1 MSIVPL
7 KKLTL
12 FGLTVEKEKILTRL
26 QKLGCLHLV
35 TLAPEPDRPEDILP
49 RYPKDTHEAM
59 RYLLDSPIKR
69 QPVTVDEDF
78 DLPAIVEKALWNRE
92 RLRAAREGLDEF
104 RALIR
109 ANTPWG
115 NFKMPTQAELGGLN
129 LWFYVV
135 PLNEMRDVEAG
146 DLTWQVVNRDHRN
159 AYVVVISKEEPPE
172 EAMPVARVELG
183 VQSLAELR
191 RAEEGR
197 VGEEEDILAE
207 RWRLTRWL
215 GLLRSHMAEAE
226 DDAALRFAATQ
237 TLDSDEIFAIQGW
250 VPEEV
255 SEGVVS
261 YANASGLACNIEN
274 PGDDDSPPVL
284 LENQAN
290 IEAGEDILSFFQLPG
305 YRDWDPSAIVFV
317 SFALFFG
324 MILSDA
330 GYAAVLVILVAFLWK
345 KMGRSKDGLR
355 LRKLVGAVLTCSI
368 GYGVLV
374 GSYFGVTPPPE
385 SLLGRLQILDINDF
399 DTMMSLAIWIGGL
412 HVVLA
417 NVMVAWNRRKSLMCL
432 SPIGWVVM
440 VPGMTAGTTIYLAG
454 GEEATTQLQAVAPF
468 WTGSIVTGL
477 VMVLLFNSD
486 RQFKGAK
493 NLLLRFLDGL
503 KGVAG
508 ITTAFGDVLSY
519 LRLFALG
526 LASASLAVTFND
538 LATQAMGAGPGVGLL
553 LAIVIIAFGH
563 VLNLVLAVVSGV
575 VHGLR
580 LNLIEFYNWGI
591 NEEGYPFNAFRKKET
606 VTWTA

>member
-1 MSIVPL
+1 VSIVPL

-12 FGLTVEKEKILTRL
+12 FGLTDEKEQILKRL

-35 TLAPEPDRPEDILP
+35 TLRPAPDRPEDILP
-49 RYPKDTHEAM
+49 QYPKDTHEAM

-69 QPVTVDEDF
+69 RAVTEDEDF
-78 DLPAIVEKALWNRE
+78 DLPAIVEKALWNRA
-92 RLRAAREGLDEF
+92 RLRAARESLDEL
-104 RALIR
+104 RLLIR
-109 ANTPWG
+109 ARTPWG
-115 NFKMPTQAELGGLN
+115 NFKLPGLEDMGGLR

-146 DLTWQVVNRDHRN
+146 DLTWQVVSRDHRN
-159 AYVVVISKEEPPE
+159 AYVVVISEEEPPE
-172 EAMPVARVELG
+172 ESMPVARMDPG
-183 VQSLAELR
+183 SQSLAELR
-191 RAEEGR
+191 REEEDR
-197 VGEEEDILAE
+197 VGEEEDILSE

-215 GLLRSHMAEAE
+215 GLLRSRMAEAE

-237 TLDSDEIFAIQGW
+237 TLDSDEVFAIQGW

-261 YANASGLACNIEN
+261 YANASGLACTIEE
-274 PGDDDSPPVL
+274 PKPSDSPPVL
-284 LENQAN
+284 LKNQQN
-290 IEAGEDILSFFQLPG
+290 IAAGEDILAFFQLPG

-330 GYAAVLVILVAFLWK
+330 GYAAVLVLLALFLWK
-345 KMGRSKDGLR
+345 KMGRSRDGKR
-355 LRKLVGAVLTCSI
+355 IRKLVGAVVTCSVV
-368 GYGVLV
+368 YGVLV
-374 GSYFGVTPPPE
+374 GSYFGVTPPE
-385 SLLGRLQILDINDF
+385 GTFLGRLQVLDINNF
-399 DTMMSLAIWIGGL
+399 IGMMYFSAGIGGL
-412 HVVLA
+412 HVLLA
-417 NVMVAWNRRKSLMCL
+417 NVMVAWNRRSSLNAL
-432 SPIGWVVM
+432 APLGWVIM
-440 VPGMTAGTTIYLAG
+440 VTGGMTFLVRESAPQLWASALWIIVSG
-454 GEEATTQLQAVAPF
+454 GL
-468 WTGSIVTGL
+468 L
-477 VMVLLFNSD
+477 VLLFNSD
-486 RQFKGAK
+486 RPFKGAM
-493 NLLLRFLDGL
+493 NLLLRLLDGL

-508 ITTAFGDVLSY
+508 VTTAFGDVLSY

-553 LAIVIIAFGH
+553 LALMILALGH

-580 LNLIEFYNWGI
+580 LNLIEFYHWGI

-606 VTWTA
+606 VSWTA

>member
-35 TLAPEPDRPEDILP
+35 TLRPEPDRPEDILP
-49 RYPKDTHEAM
+49 QYPKDTHEAV
-59 RYLLDSPIKR
+59 RYLLDSPMKR
-69 QPVTVDEDF
+69 QAVTIDEDF

-92 RLRAAREGLDEF
+92 RLRAARENLDEL

-109 ANTPWG
+109 AKTPWG
-115 NFKMPTQAELGGLN
+115 NFKMPNENELGGLG

-135 PLNEMRDVEAG
+135 PLSEMRDVEAG

-159 AYVVVISKEEPPE
+159 AYVVVISEDEPPE
-172 EAMPVARVELG
+172 EAMPVSGVDLG

-191 RAEEGR
+191 REEEAR
-197 VGEEEDILAE
+197 VGEEEDILSE

-215 GLLRSHMAEAE
+215 GLLRSRMAEAE

-237 TLDSDEIFAIQGW
+237 TLDSDKVFAIQGW
-250 VPEEV
+250 VPVEV
-255 SEGVVS
+255 SDGVVS
-261 YANASGLACNIEN
+261 YAEASGLACTIEE
-274 PGDDDSPPVL
+274 PTPSDSPPVL
-284 LENQAN
+284 LKNQQN
-290 IEAGEDILSFFQLPG
+290 IAAGEDILAFFQLPG
-305 YRDWDPSAIVFV
+305 YHDWDPSAIVFV

-330 GYAAVLVILVAFLWK
+330 GYAAVLVLLVAFLWK

-355 LRKLVGAVLTCSI
+355 LRKLAGAVVTSSVV
-368 GYGVLV
+368 YGVLV
-374 GSYFGVTPPPE
+374 GSYFGVTPPE
-385 SLLGRLQILDINDF
+385 GTILGRLQVLDINDF
-399 DTMMSLAIWIGGL
+399 DSMMSLAIGIGGL

-417 NVMVAWNRRKSLMCL
+417 NVMVAWNRRATSMALA
-432 SPIGWVVM
+432 PAGWVVM
-440 VPGMTAGTTIYLAG
+440 VAGGMTFLG
-454 GEEATTQLQAVAPF
+454 GESAAQLQAAAP
-468 WTGSIVTGL
+468 WMIGTGGL
-477 VMVLLFNSD
+477 MVLLFNSD
-486 RQFKGAK
+486 RPFKGPL
-493 NLLLRFLDGL
+493 NLLFRLLDGL

-538 LATQAMGAGPGVGLL
+538 LANQAMGAGAGIGLL
-553 LAIVIIAFGH
+553 LAAAIIAIGH
-563 VLNLVLAVVSGV
+563 ALNLVLAVVSGV

-580 LNLIEFYNWGI
+580 LNLIEFYHWGI

>member
-12 FGLTVEKEKILTRL
+12 FGLTNEKEQILKRL

-35 TLAPEPDRPEDILP
+35 TLRPQPDRPEDILP

-59 RYLLDSPIKR
+59 RYLLDSPMKR
-69 QPVTVDEDF
+69 QAVTEDEDF
-78 DLPAIVEKALWNRE
+78 DLPAIVEKALWNRT
-92 RLRAAREGLDEF
+92 RLRAARESLDQI
-104 RALIR
+104 RVLIR
-109 ANTPWG
+109 VTTPWG
-115 NFKMPTQAELGGLN
+115 NFKMPTQDELGGMN

-135 PLNEMRDVEAG
+135 PLNNMRDVEAG

-159 AYVVVISKEEPPE
+159 AYVVVMSEEEPPE
-172 EAMPVARVELG
+172 DSMPVPRIDLG
-183 VQSLAELR
+183 TRSLAELR
-191 RAEEGR
+191 RDEEALI
-197 VGEEEDILAE
+197 GEEEDILAE

-237 TLDSDEIFAIQGW
+237 TLDSDEVFAIQGW
-250 VPEEV
+250 VPVEV
-255 SEGVVS
+255 AEGVVS
-261 YANASGLACNIEN
+261 FANASGLACTIEDPEPN
-274 PGDDDSPPVL
+274 DSPPVL
-284 LENQAN
+284 LKNQPN
-290 IEAGEDILSFFQLPG
+290 VEAGEDILAFFQLPG
-305 YRDWDPSAIVFV
+305 YHDWDPSAIVFV

-330 GYAAVLVILVAFLWK
+330 GYAAVLVLLIAFLWK
-345 KMGRSKDGLR
+345 KMGRTKDGR
-355 LRKLVGAVLTCSI
+355 RFRKLTGAVVTCSVL
-368 GYGVLV
+368 YGVLV
-374 GSYFGVTPPPE
+374 GSYFGVTPPE
-385 SLLGRLQILDINDF
+385 GTILGRLHILNINDF
-399 DTMMSLAIWIGGL
+399 ESMMSLAIWVGGL
-412 HVVLA
+412 HVILA
-417 NVMVAWNRRKSLMCL
+417 NLMVAWNRRSSLMCL
-432 SPIGWVVM
+432 SPLGWVVM
-440 VPGMTAGTTIYLAG
+440 VPGMTFGVTMYLGGSAETQMQAATPWLLGTIGAGL
-454 GEEATTQLQAVAPF
+454 L
-468 WTGSIVTGL
+468 
-477 VMVLLFNSD
+477 MVLLFNSD
-486 RQFKGAK
+486 RPFKGAL

-503 KGVAG
+503 KGIAG

-538 LATQAMGAGPGVGLL
+538 LANQAMGAGPGVGLL
-553 LAIVIIAFGH
+553 LALLILALGH
-563 VLNLVLAVVSGV
+563 VLNLALAVVSGV